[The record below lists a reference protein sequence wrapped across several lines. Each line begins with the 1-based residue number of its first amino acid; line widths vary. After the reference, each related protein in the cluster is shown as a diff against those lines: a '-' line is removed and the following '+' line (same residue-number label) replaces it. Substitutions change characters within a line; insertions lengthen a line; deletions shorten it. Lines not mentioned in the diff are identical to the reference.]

1 MSLCGG
7 VLTRL
12 ATLVAWCTLS
22 VDADDWHPF
31 QPEPS
36 QYFGRSQLGHEP
48 NLILDHGYGHHGGI
62 SVAGSDHHH
71 HEIGSAGNQCEVYK
85 VGFTQDL
92 YFQYVQYKTD
102 VPDMKEFTLC
112 FWTKFYNHSNDHPI
126 FSYADRVTS
135 QWQWQVTPLS
145 TELPARLNKWYHTC
159 QSWNGKTGEWQ
170 IWVNAER
177 VGRGFH
183 NRLVGHTIP
192 GGGIAITGQEQA
204 QLGGGFQEGKGAPK
218 GSGGMLGEITM
229 LQLYSVALT
238 AGKAHKDH
246 KHHHAHQYDHEGRI
260 ITTPAPT
267 TPRARPQVAMH
278 PLLTGGQI
286 NRRLRINLAQP
297 ETVAGQNYDVQFLNG
312 QFVVNHVA
320 QQFAPKRR
328 VGPAVSSEQ
337 QQQQQAVGVIG
348 NEQTISAEVP
358 PGPQGSD
365 EESASEEGRSFSSQ
379 FFTLGDT
386 SVINSDF
393 NHVQPDSS
401 IETHDIFRRDNSDM
415 EMQPSDKK
423 VVKREFVIGGT
434 IVESP
439 ISSHHLTF
447 EQSLLD
453 GLAEISEKQKQ
464 AEEEREPAE
473 AEVKAVLNICD
484 GCDEEPFERALIFG
498 WRTVP
503 KKLYSGAFY
512 KPAKPQCKICNRS
525 KLKLHKK
532 ELQDP
537 EIAEYYFGIY
547 ATFNMAHN
555 TIKTKAPRRKKNE
568 TSHCFK

>member
-12 ATLVAWCTLS
+12 ATLVAWCILRAG
-22 VDADDWHPF
+22 ADDWHPF
-31 QPEPS
+31 QPGPS
-36 QYFGRSQLGHEP
+36 EYFGRSQLGHEP

-62 SVAGSDHHH
+62 SVAGGDHHH
-71 HEIGSAGNQCEVYK
+71 HEVGSAGNQCEVYK

-112 FWTKFYNHSNDHPI
+112 FWTKFYNHSNDHPV
-126 FSYADRVTS
+126 FSYAVDGQPKAILSAVSNTDRSSYFTMAVAGHTFYRLNY
-135 QWQWQVTPLS
+135 PL
-145 TELPARLNKWYHTC
+145 RLNKWYHTC

-328 VGPAVSSEQ
+328 VDPAMGGQQ
-337 QQQQQAVGVIG
+337 QQQQQAVGVAG
-348 NEQTISAEVP
+348 NEQAISDEVP
-358 PGPQGSD
+358 PGPAGSDD
-365 EESASEEGRSFSSQ
+365 EESGSEEGRSFSSQ

-386 SVINSDF
+386 SLVNTDF

-401 IETHDIFRRDNSDM
+401 IESHDIFRRDNADM
-415 EMQPSDKK
+415 EAQPSEKK
-423 VVKREFVIGGT
+423 VAKREFVIGGT

-453 GLAEISEKQKQ
+453 GLAGIGQNTEISQKQKQ

-512 KPAKPQCKICNRS
+512 KPAKPQCKV
-525 KLKLHKK
+525 
-532 ELQDP
+532 
-537 EIAEYYFGIY
+537 F
-547 ATFNMAHN
+547 
-555 TIKTKAPRRKKNE
+555 
-568 TSHCFK
+568 